1 MKIGANLGDKF
12 ARPSVKSIYYQ
23 IFIRLRLPDRHEHMH
38 WLRSACEAGDE
49 RACWRLREMREAWR
63 ERQEWRE
70 RHDWRD
76 RDQEGNYGQQW
87 RQDRY

>member
-1 MKIGANLGDKF
+1 
-12 ARPSVKSIYYQ
+12 
-23 IFIRLRLPDRHEHMH
+23 MH